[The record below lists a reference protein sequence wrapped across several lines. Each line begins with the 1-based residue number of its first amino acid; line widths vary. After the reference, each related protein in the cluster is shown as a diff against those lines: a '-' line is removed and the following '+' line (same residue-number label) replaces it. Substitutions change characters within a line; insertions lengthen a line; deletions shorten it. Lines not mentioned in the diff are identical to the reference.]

1 MSDKIKLKIRPS
13 RIGFLGNY
21 ILAGIFG
28 GAYSGFTFFSGF
40 NILITILVIAGIV
53 MLLLETEIFLLSK
66 RWHITP
72 EQIYFID
79 GIVKKSRSGIFLST
93 MTNVEVRQSGLE
105 RFLNV
110 GKIEMHGFQ
119 KDGPIVIPG
128 VKNPEFI
135 ANQIEKIARGQS
147 KAPNT

>member
-28 GAYSGFTFFSGF
+28 GAYSGFTYFSEF
-40 NILITILVIAGIV
+40 NIFITILVAFASLALI
-53 MLLLETEIFLLSK
+53 METELFLLSK

-93 MTNVEVRQSGLE
+93 MTNVEVRQSGFE

-110 GKIEMHGFQ
+110 GKIELHGFQ
-119 KDGPIVIPG
+119 KDGPIIIPG
-128 VKNPEFI
+128 VRNPEYV
-135 ANQIEKIARGQS
+135 ANEIEKIARSQS
-147 KAPNT
+147 KTPNN